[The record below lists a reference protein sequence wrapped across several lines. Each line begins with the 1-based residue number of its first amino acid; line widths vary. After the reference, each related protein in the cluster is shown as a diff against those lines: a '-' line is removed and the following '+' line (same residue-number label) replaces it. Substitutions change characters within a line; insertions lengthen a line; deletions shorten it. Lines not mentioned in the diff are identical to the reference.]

1 MRMSILIGAQSKV
14 LVQGITGREGHF
26 HTEQMI
32 QYGTH
37 VVGGVTP
44 GRGGQTV
51 LGVPVFD
58 SVEQAV
64 RATGADVSVVFVPAA
79 SAADA
84 ACEASAA
91 GVRLVV
97 IIAEHIP
104 ILDMIRTKSFF
115 REHGTLLVGPNCP
128 GIISPGKSKVGI
140 MPGYIHRHGSI
151 GLASRSGTLTYEAV
165 HQLTTTGLGQSSC
178 VGIGGDPVHGLSFVD
193 LLKLYGDDPETEAVC
208 LIGEIGGNAEECA
221 AAYIRSTRY
230 PKPVFGFIAGLS
242 APPGKRMGHAGA
254 SISGT
259 SGRGEDK
266 VAAFEAAGITVIRE
280 LGSFGDTVAHILR

>member
-1 MRMSILIGAQSKV
+1 
-14 LVQGITGREGHF
+14 
-26 HTEQMI
+26 
-32 QYGTH
+32 
-37 VVGGVTP
+37 
-44 GRGGQTV
+44 
-51 LGVPVFD
+51 
-58 SVEQAV
+58 
-64 RATGADVSVVFVPAA
+64 
-79 SAADA
+79 
-84 ACEASAA
+84 
-91 GVRLVV
+91 
-97 IIAEHIP
+97 
-104 ILDMIRTKSFF
+104 
-115 REHGTLLVGPNCP
+115 
-128 GIISPGKSKVGI
+128 

-165 HQLTTTGLGQSSC
+165 HQLTTAGLGQSSC

-254 SISGT
+254 IISGT

-266 VAAFEAAGITVIRE
+266 VAAFEAATANSDPGTRVFRRHRRPHPPVIPPFRNATDILHPPYRAWRPQPSRLTAVARKE
-280 LGSFGDTVAHILR
+280 TDAGDSRLPRRLSQWPWRKAYRIPKRPGDGDASDCSFKFPF